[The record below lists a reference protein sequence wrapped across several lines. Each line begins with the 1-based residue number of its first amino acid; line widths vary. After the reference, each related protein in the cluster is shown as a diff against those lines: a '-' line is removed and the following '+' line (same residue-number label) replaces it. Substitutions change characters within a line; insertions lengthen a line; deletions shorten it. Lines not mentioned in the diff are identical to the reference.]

1 VKVGGAPASAP
12 GEKITKKLEARLRQ
26 STWRRLVT
34 RAETGTPWTS
44 KVRVSP
50 RPTPSWR
57 AISSS
62 TEIKGSRAASAGVHQ
77 FPATTVL
84 WPGGRAAHV
93 STDRKSTRLNSSH
106 T

>member
-1 VKVGGAPASAP
+1 SGRARTVAMKVVGAPSSAP

-26 STWRRLVT
+26 STWRRFLT

-44 KVRVSP
+44 KGSVSP

-62 TEIKGSRAASAGVHQ
+62 TEMRGSRAAS
-77 FPATTVL
+77 
-84 WPGGRAAHV
+84 PGGHHRAGPHV
-93 STDRKSTRLNSSH
+93 VWGGGGGWEGGRG
-106 T
+106 